1 MLLFSM
7 NEETLSQVRNMSGKI
22 RNISGLVRNMSNT
35 MQVKSGTCQVKSGA
49 CQVKSG
55 TLQVITNFDNLKLFG
70 RLTDLVTDTSVS
82 SIEGPLHL
90 KIHLKLVISSIGLR
104 MTA

>member
-1 MLLFSM
+1 MSDQF
-7 NEETLSQVRNMSGKI
+7 RNMLGA
-22 RNISGLVRNMSNT
+22 
-35 MQVKSGTCQVKSGA
+35 CQVKSGA